1 MSTTKLRRRLHIV
14 CSIDRSIYGSAFS
27 ATTKIKDLKKT
38 KKERQP
44 MRLRMRM
51 TTMMMRIMMR
61 MVNGSSRWPFS
72 TAFKDCTLMA
82 PRTLFLPLSLS
93 RSNMH
98 LLFPHSQSHPTLSLF
113 WHCFCDC
120 LLRCDN
126 RFIKKAKYALQKK
139 KKQKTGRKISKAKYR
154 HTHTHRRLFGS
165 KKCGKFGNAHW
176 CALRCEIVTIVL
188 AIVAQATAHCLV
200 ANSRKGAKESKYSR
214 AVPSL
219 ALTALKGHVN
229 GMNASPCISR
239 FQAAMQYSMQ
249 LQHCATV
256 PLLCLPHP
264 HTTGQTLA
272 KSGCLLGFAMIFT
285 PHSACLLSQRSN
297 RDTNVSVGCTC
308 AAFGAKLPNI

>member
-44 MRLRMRM
+44 MRMRM

-139 KKQKTGRKISKAKYR
+139 KKTKNWPQDFKGKIPT
-154 HTHTHRRLFGS
+154 HTHTQATLRVKEVRQIWWRALMCIKMWNCHHCPGHCGTSNGPLSGCQQQKRS
-165 KKCGKFGNAHW
+165 KKRASI
-176 CALRCEIVTIVL
+176 REPYPV
-188 AIVAQATAHCLV
+188 
-200 ANSRKGAKESKYSR
+200 SRW
-214 AVPSL
+214 
-219 ALTALKGHVN
+219 
-229 GMNASPCISR
+229 
-239 FQAAMQYSMQ
+239 
-249 LQHCATV
+249 QH
-256 PLLCLPHP
+256 
-264 HTTGQTLA
+264 
-272 KSGCLLGFAMIFT
+272 
-285 PHSACLLSQRSN
+285 
-297 RDTNVSVGCTC
+297 
-308 AAFGAKLPNI
+308 

>member
-82 PRTLFLPLSLS
+82 PRTLFLPLPISLSLS

-126 RFIKKAKYALQKK
+126 RFIKKAKYALPKK
-139 KKQKTGRKISKAKYR
+139 NKKLAARFQRQNTD
-154 HTHTHRRLFGS
+154 THTHRRLFGS
-165 KKCGKFGNAHW
+165 KKCGKFGNAH
-176 CALRCEIVTIVL
+176 
-188 AIVAQATAHCLV
+188 
-200 ANSRKGAKESKYSR
+200 
-214 AVPSL
+214 
-219 ALTALKGHVN
+219 
-229 GMNASPCISR
+229 
-239 FQAAMQYSMQ
+239 
-249 LQHCATV
+249 
-256 PLLCLPHP
+256 
-264 HTTGQTLA
+264 
-272 KSGCLLGFAMIFT
+272 
-285 PHSACLLSQRSN
+285 
-297 RDTNVSVGCTC
+297 
-308 AAFGAKLPNI
+308 